1 MRSLALDI
9 GDKTIGVA
17 ASDLLNLTAQGVK
30 TIKRTSNKEDL
41 WQLGE
46 IISEYDAEILVIG
59 YPKNMNGTE
68 GERCELVKK
77 FAEKISQAYP
87 NIEQVFW
94 DERLSTVAAEKNLI
108 AADVSRS
115 KRKKIIDKMAAVYIL
130 QGYLDNLNL
139 KGSITMAKN
148 NQVQDFE
155 NEEMLDDEEDIIV
168 EMTDDEGNVYYY
180 SEEMII
186 PVGDDRFAILVEV
199 PAEDE
204 EGEEHEH
211 HCHCG
216 NEDCDCEEG
225 DVIIAKI
232 VLNEDGEEEYI
243 EPTDEEFE
251 AVQDAYEKLMYEAD
265 ED

>member
-41 WQLGE
+41 RQLGE
-46 IISEYDAEILVIG
+46 IIKQYDAEILVIG

-68 GERCELVKK
+68 GERCEMVKK

-87 NIEQVFW
+87 NVKQVFW

-108 AADVSRS
+108 AADVSRA

-139 KGSITMAKN
+139 KGSISMAKN
-148 NQVQDFE
+148 NQVKDFE
-155 NEEMLDDEEDIIV
+155 QEDFLDDEEDILV

-180 SEEMII
+180 AEEMII

-199 PAEDE
+199 HEDD
-204 EGEEHEH
+204 EEHEH

-216 NEDCDCEEG
+216 DEDCECEEG

-232 VLNEDGEEEYI
+232 ILNEDGEEEYI